1 MSQLTTLPL
10 QDNYRTTLSQAR
22 DGNTWTVY
30 VNTVP
35 SFTFPAGV
43 KTYICVDA
51 GKTTMQV
58 ARISAYNSTTK
69 TLTVDSISF
78 NKANG
83 VAYSAQNHSVGAVVE
98 ISDNYQFRDDI
109 KTAINTKVNTNSTDT
124 DTGKFADAT
133 ARDAYFTSPAWW
145 MSAYLEDSQTRTDYN
160 WVSWGTRATQW
171 NASTTAKWVVEIST
185 QTETEDQTAT
195 WWTWATV
202 VPTNATINPNNI
214 TSAAPA
220 TWDKISFA
228 DISNGNKLR
237 STTIQTAVDTARP
250 LATNA
255 EVITWTGTTQS
266 ITPLHL
272 RNFAWMTPTA
282 WTVNNAF
289 PPVASLTTT
298 STTPTKKSEAT
309 VTRDWTYRIT
319 FTWSTTFWFWYIQ
332 VYKNWSAFWTL
343 RAWTWWATY
352 SEDLTFVRGDLLQ
365 LYMYNDNP
373 WTCTC
378 SNYSVSYNNYIMTNT
393 TF

>member
-51 GKTTMQV
+51 GKSTMQI

-160 WVSWGTRATQW
+160 WVSWGIRATQW

-185 QTETEDQTAT
+185 QTETEDQMAT

>member
-1 MSQLTTLPL
+1 MSQLTNIPL
-10 QDNYRTTLSQAR
+10 QDNYRSTLSQSW
-22 DGNTWTVY
+22 DGNTWTIY
-30 VNTVP
+30 VNTAP
-35 SFTFPAGV
+35 SFTFPSWV
-43 KTYICVDA
+43 KTYICVDPW
-51 GKTTMQV
+51 KTNMQV
-58 ARISAYNSTTK
+58 ARISAYNSTLK
-69 TLTVDSISF
+69 TITVDSITVD
-78 NKANG
+78 KGNG
-83 VAYSAQNHSVGAVVE
+83 VAYTAQIHTVGSVIE
-98 ISDNYQFRDDI
+98 ISDNYQFRKDI
-109 KTAINTKVNTNSTDT
+109 QTVIDTKVNTNSTDT
-124 DTGKFADAT
+124 DTGKFANAA

-145 MSAYLEDSQTRTDYN
+145 MSAYLQDSGTRTDYN
-160 WVSWGTRATQW
+160 WVSWQTRATQW

-195 WWTWATV
+195 WWTWATI

-214 TSAAPA
+214 TSTAPA

-228 DISNGNKLR
+228 DVSNSNKLR
-237 STTIQTAVDTARP
+237 STTIQTAVDVARP

-289 PPVASLTTT
+289 PIVSILTTT

-309 VTRDWTYRIT
+309 VTRDWTYRVT
-319 FTWSTTFWFWYIQ
+319 FTWTSSFWWWYIQ

-343 RAWTWWATY
+343 RIWTSWVTY

-365 LYMYNDNP
+365 LYMYNDSP
-373 WTCTC
+373 WLCTCT
-378 SNYSVSYNNYIMTNT
+378 NYSVSYNNYIMTNT

>member
-1 MSQLTTLPL
+1 MSQLTNIPL
-10 QDNYRTTLSQAR
+10 QDNYKSTLSQAW
-22 DGNTWTVY
+22 DGNVWTIY

-35 SFTFPAGV
+35 SFTFPSGI
-43 KTYICVDA
+43 KTYICVDPW
-51 GKTTMQV
+51 KTNMQV
-58 ARISAYNSTTK
+58 ARISAYDATLK
-69 TLTVDSISF
+69 TITVDNITLD
-78 NKANG
+78 KGNG
-83 VAYSAQNHSVGAVVE
+83 VAYTAQTHTVGSVIE
-98 ISDNYQFRDDI
+98 ISDNYQFREDI
-109 KTAINTKVNTNSTDT
+109 LTAMNTKVNTNSADT
-124 DTGKFADAT
+124 DTWKFADAT

-195 WWTWATV
+195 WLTWATV

-214 TSAAPA
+214 TSTAPA
-220 TWDKISFA
+220 TGDKISFA
-228 DISNGNKLR
+228 DISDSNKLR

-319 FTWSTTFWFWYIQ
+319 FTWSTNFWFWYIQ

-352 SEDLTFVRGDLLQ
+352 SEDLTFVYWDVISI
-365 LYMYNDNP
+365 YMYNDSP

-378 SNYSVSYNNYIMTNT
+378 TNYSVSYNNYIMTNT